1 MIRWWR
7 LEKVHRGLMT
17 RSWGQPTSRGTLGVF
32 CASVAA
38 AAIFTV
44 FRSFPS
50 SDLSRHC
57 RIYPNDGRTDGR
69 TDGRLLQTGL
79 GDDDDD
85 DERRTDL
92 AARSVGQVTCSSLP
106 PSQVF
111 TSRAV
116 FPSPVHLHPSGCF
129 PRPRYRDP
137 REREFSQLHLCNS
150 KEYILALT
158 FFSA

>member
-1 MIRWWR
+1 MQSCLMIRWWR

-69 TDGRLLQTGL
+69 TTASNRPW
-79 GDDDDD
+79 
-85 DERRTDL
+85 RRRRRRKTD
-92 AARSVGQVTCSSLP
+92 RSCSSVGRTSHLLLP
-106 PSQVF
+106 PSLPLSLSSVYIQ
-111 TSRAV
+111 SRLSVAC
-116 FPSPVHLHPSGCF
+116 PSPSVRLLSQASV
-129 PRPRYRDP
+129 PRSKGARI
-137 REREFSQLHLCNS
+137 FATSSVQL
-150 KEYILALT
+150 
-158 FFSA
+158 